1 MLASAFLLLLN
12 GAFLS
17 LRLGAGSG
25 SFPRPLPAKEERRCV
40 ERWMQGDLEAR
51 HPLCLLSPS
60 DAADESRG
68 EDVGAPLTM
77 HINNTVTI
85 PELYR

>member
-40 ERWMQGDLEAR
+40 ERATFPQ
-51 HPLCLLSPS
+51 
-60 DAADESRG
+60 SRS
-68 EDVGAPLTM
+68 ATA
-77 HINNTVTI
+77 
-85 PELYR
+85 